1 MKAKSRPAYGR
12 NSMRSATARIT
23 RAFAVAEFIGG
34 KGKTCMILAP
44 GANLTRV
51 LAVGIGKPADLTQ
64 KILEEAGGAI
74 AAISHRKRL
83 SLSASIRLSPQQ
95 AAEVALGAV
104 LRSYRFDR
112 YRTKEKP
119 EDKPKLSKLTIL
131 AAEPAKAKSAWE
143 PLDATAKGVFLTRDL
158 VSEPP
163 NVLDP
168 PEMAERCRKLSELGL
183 KVEIFGPKEMAK
195 LGFGALLGVSQG
207 SVKEPRMVVMQWNG
221 AGGNGRKLKD
231 KPVVFVGKGVTFDT
245 GGISIKPAGGM
256 EDMKWDMAGA
266 GTVIG
271 LMAALAGRKAKVDA
285 VGLVGLVE
293 NMPSGNAQRPGD
305 VVTSYSGQTIE
316 VINTDA
322 EGRLVLADVIWYAQ
336 QKYDPKFMVDL
347 ATLTGAIIIG
357 LGHEYAGLFSND
369 DELSQKLADRGSGD
383 RGTRVADA
391 VGRGLRQADPLRH
404 RRHEE
409 RRRPAWRLD
418 HRRPVHPALRQRQT
432 LGASGYCRH
441 GVEHEGHRRRPQ
453 RSDRFW
459 GTAARSPG
467 RGSLRALMTEIGFY
481 HLTRSTLVQALPQL
495 LARTLAAGQRALV
508 LVRDAADLDAL
519 STALW
524 ADPAWLPHGTVSDG
538 DPDLQPIWLSTEA
551 EPLNGARFLFL
562 VDGANTDR
570 LESTRASSICSM
582 ATIPK
587 PLRPRGSDGRR
598 PRTSGSRLGLLATDR
613 NRVAKAD
620 LKGESRSDGSL
631 SLLPRRLRV

>member
-1 MKAKSRPAYGR
+1 MLDIAFAKPVLPKSGALVLLIHEGEKP
-12 NSMRSATARIT
+12 SALWSQLDEVTGGAIA
-23 RAFAVAEFIGG
+23 RAFNVAEFKGA
-34 KGKTCMILAP
+34 KGKSCTILAP
-44 GANLTRV
+44 GAGLTRV
-51 LAVGIGKPADLTQ
+51 LAVGLGKPAEVTQ
-64 KILEEAGGAI
+64 RILEEAGGTII
-74 AAISHRKRL
+74 A
-83 SLSASIRLSPQQ
+83 SLSRETTVAVANGALTAQQ

-119 EDKPKLSKLTIL
+119 EDKPKLSKLTVL
-131 AAEPAKAKSAWE
+131 TAEVPKAKAAWE
-143 PLDATAKGVFLTRDL
+143 PLDATAKGVFITRDL

-183 KVEIFGPKEMAK
+183 KVEILGPKEMGK

-207 SVKEPRMVVMQWNG
+207 SVKEPRMVVMHWNG
-221 AGGNGRKLKD
+221 ASGGGRKSKD

-285 VGLVGLVE
+285 IGLVGLVE

-369 DELSQKLADRGSGD
+369 DSLSQKL
-383 RGTRVADA
+383 
-391 VGRGLRQADPLRH
+391 
-404 RRHEE
+404 
-409 RRRPAWRLD
+409 
-418 HRRPVHPALRQRQT
+418 
-432 LGASGYCRH
+432 
-441 GVEHEGHRRRPQ
+441 
-453 RSDRFW
+453 
-459 GTAARSPG
+459 
-467 RGSLRALMTEIGFY
+467 M
-481 HLTRSTLVQALPQL
+481 
-495 LARTLAAGQRALV
+495 AAGQVTGERVWRMPLDEAYDKQIRSEIADMKNVGGRPGGSITAAQFIQRFVNGKPWAHLDIAGMAWSTKDAPV
-508 LVRDAADLDAL
+508 TPKGATAFGVRLL
-519 STALW
+519 
-524 ADPAWLPHGTVSDG
+524 
-538 DPDLQPIWLSTEA
+538 
-551 EPLNGARFLFL
+551 
-562 VDGANTDR
+562 DR
-570 LESTRASSICSM
+570 L
-582 ATIPK
+582 
-587 PLRPRGSDGRR
+587 
-598 PRTSGSRLGLLATDR
+598 
-613 NRVAKAD
+613 VAD
-620 LKGESRSDGSL
+620 NYEG
-631 SLLPRRLRV
+631 